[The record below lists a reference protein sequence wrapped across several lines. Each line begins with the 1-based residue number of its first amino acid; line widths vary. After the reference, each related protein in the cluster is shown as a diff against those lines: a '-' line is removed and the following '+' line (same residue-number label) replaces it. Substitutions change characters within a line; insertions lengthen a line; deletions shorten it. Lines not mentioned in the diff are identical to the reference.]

1 MKIVYCLNSIR
12 GLGGVQKVTLIKANA
27 LAKIAGNEVYVIVT
41 DNWKEHVLV
50 EEISPKVHFINLEV
64 NYYKDDYKSRLHQ
77 IKSNLRIFRHYF
89 RLQKQINQIKP
100 DVIISVGQGEKYI
113 IPWLRT
119 KAVKIR
125 EIHFNSTYRHY
136 TYGKDWIA
144 KLLDFVDYKLNA
156 RGYDK
161 IVLLTKEDKE
171 TNFPDNDKFTY
182 VHNPLTLERSSYSV
196 CREHTVV
203 AVGRLELQKDFA
215 SLIRAWQFVHKAAPD
230 WKLNIWG
237 EGSRRPYLTHW
248 IKELRLED
256 CVFLQGY
263 TKDVHAKLEESSIFV
278 LSSLY
283 EGFGLVLLEAMA
295 CGLPVVSFACPFGP
309 RDIIQDGVNGF
320 LVEGRSE
327 LDLADRI
334 IRLIQSQE
342 LRERMGKAALKRTK
356 DFDISKIVEQ
366 WMNLFQTELQKRE
379 K

>member
-12 GLGGVQKVTLIKANA
+12 GLGGIQKVTLIKANA
-27 LAKIAGNEVYVIVT
+27 LAEIAGNEIYVIVT
-41 DNWKEHVLV
+41 DNWEKHVLTQ
-50 EEISPKVHFINLEV
+50 EISPKVHFINLEV

-125 EIHFNSTYRHY
+125 EIHFNSAYRHY
-136 TYGKDWIA
+136 TYSKKWVA

-203 AVGRLELQKDFA
+203 AVGRLELQKDFE

-230 WKLNIWG
+230 WELNIWG

-256 CVFLQGY
+256 CVFLRGGNYDINTILSQ
-263 TKDVHAKLEESSIFV
+263 SSIFV

-283 EGFGLVLLEAMA
+283 ENSGESILEAMA

-309 RDIIQDGVNGF
+309 RDIIQDGVNGY
-320 LVEGRSE
+320 LVESRNE

-334 IRLIQSQE
+334 ISLIQSQG
-342 LRERMGKAALKRTK
+342 LRDRMGEAALRRTK
-356 DFDISKIVEQ
+356 DLDLLKKDSGIVGE
-366 WMNLFQTELQKRE
+366 FI
-379 K
+379 

>member
-12 GLGGVQKVTLIKANA
+12 GLGGIQKVTLIKANA
-27 LAKIAGNEVYVIVT
+27 LAEIAGNEIYVIVT
-41 DNWKEHVLV
+41 DNWEKHVLTQ
-50 EEISPKVHFINLEV
+50 EISPKVHFINLEV

-100 DVIISVGQGEKYI
+100 DVIVSVGQGEKYI

-125 EIHFNSTYRHY
+125 EIHFNSAYRHY
-136 TYGKDWIA
+136 TYSKKWVA

-182 VHNPLTLERSSYSV
+182 VHNPLTLERPSYSV

-203 AVGRLELQKDFA
+203 AVGRLELQKDFE

-230 WKLNIWG
+230 WELNIWG

-256 CVFLQGY
+256 CVFLRGGNYDINTILSQ
-263 TKDVHAKLEESSIFV
+263 SSIFV

-283 EGFGLVLLEAMA
+283 ENSGESILEAMA

-309 RDIIQDGVNGF
+309 RDIIQDGVNGY
-320 LVEGRSE
+320 LVESRNE

-334 IRLIQSQE
+334 ISLIQSQG
-342 LRERMGKAALKRTK
+342 LRDRMGEAALRRTK
-356 DFDISKIVEQ
+356 DLDLLKIVAL
-366 WMNLFQTELQKRE
+366 WVNLFRE
-379 K
+379 ESLIN

>member
-12 GLGGVQKVTLIKANA
+12 GLGGIQKVTVVKANA
-27 LAKIAGNEVYVIVT
+27 LAEIYGNEVYIIVT

-125 EIHFNSTYRHY
+125 EIHFNSAYRHY
-136 TYGKDWIA
+136 TYSKKWVA

-182 VHNPLTLERSSYSV
+182 VHNPLTLS
-196 CREHTVV
+196 
-203 AVGRLELQKDFA
+203 
-215 SLIRAWQFVHKAAPD
+215 
-230 WKLNIWG
+230 
-237 EGSRRPYLTHW
+237 
-248 IKELRLED
+248 
-256 CVFLQGY
+256 
-263 TKDVHAKLEESSIFV
+263 
-278 LSSLY
+278 
-283 EGFGLVLLEAMA
+283 
-295 CGLPVVSFACPFGP
+295 
-309 RDIIQDGVNGF
+309 
-320 LVEGRSE
+320 
-327 LDLADRI
+327 
-334 IRLIQSQE
+334 
-342 LRERMGKAALKRTK
+342 
-356 DFDISKIVEQ
+356 
-366 WMNLFQTELQKRE
+366 
-379 K
+379 

>member
-12 GLGGVQKVTLIKANA
+12 GLGGIQKVTLIKANA
-27 LAKIAGNEVYVIVT
+27 LAEIAGNEIYVIVT
-41 DNWKEHVLV
+41 DNWEKHVLV

-113 IPWLRT
+113 IPWLGT

-125 EIHFNSTYRHY
+125 EIHFNSAYRHY
-136 TYGKDWIA
+136 TYSKKWVA

-203 AVGRLELQKDFA
+203 AVGRLELQKDFE

-230 WKLNIWG
+230 WELNIWG

-256 CVFLQGY
+256 CVFLRGGNYDINTILSQ
-263 TKDVHAKLEESSIFV
+263 SSIFV

-283 EGFGLVLLEAMA
+283 ENSGESILEAMA

-309 RDIIQDGVNGF
+309 RDIIQDGVNGY
-320 LVEGRSE
+320 LVESRNE

-334 IRLIQSQE
+334 ISLIQSQG
-342 LRERMGKAALKRTK
+342 LRDRMGEAALRRTK
-356 DFDISKIVEQ
+356 DLDLLKIVAL
-366 WMNLFQTELQKRE
+366 WVNLFRE
-379 K
+379 ESLIN

>member
-12 GLGGVQKVTLIKANA
+12 GLGGIQKVTLIKANA
-27 LAKIAGNEVYVIVT
+27 LAEIAGNEIYVIVT
-41 DNWKEHVLV
+41 DNWEKHVLTQ
-50 EEISPKVHFINLEV
+50 EISPKVHFINLEV

-125 EIHFNSTYRHY
+125 EIHFNSAYRHY
-136 TYGKDWIA
+136 TYSKKWVA

-182 VHNPLTLERSSYSV
+182 VHNPLTLERSSYST

-203 AVGRLELQKDFA
+203 AVGRLGIAERF
-215 SLIRAWQFVHKAAPD
+215 
-230 WKLNIWG
+230 
-237 EGSRRPYLTHW
+237 
-248 IKELRLED
+248 
-256 CVFLQGY
+256 C
-263 TKDVHAKLEESSIFV
+263 
-278 LSSLY
+278 
-283 EGFGLVLLEAMA
+283 
-295 CGLPVVSFACPFGP
+295 
-309 RDIIQDGVNGF
+309 IIDTGVA
-320 LVEGRSE
+320 VCS
-327 LDLADRI
+327 
-334 IRLIQSQE
+334 
-342 LRERMGKAALKRTK
+342 
-356 DFDISKIVEQ
+356 
-366 WMNLFQTELQKRE
+366 
-379 K
+379 

>member
-12 GLGGVQKVTLIKANA
+12 GLGGIQKVTLVKANA
-27 LAKIAGNEVYVIVT
+27 LAEIAGNEVYIIVT
-41 DNWKEHVLV
+41 DNWEKHVLTQ
-50 EEISPKVHFINLEV
+50 ELSPKIHFINLEV

-77 IKSNLRIFRHYF
+77 LKSNLRIFRHYF
-89 RLQKQINQIKP
+89 RLQRQINRIKP
-100 DVIISVGQGEKYI
+100 DVIISVGQSEKYI
-113 IPWLRT
+113 IPWLHT

-136 TYGKDWIA
+136 TYGKKWVA
-144 KLLDFVDYKLNA
+144 KSLDFVDYKLNA
-156 RGYDK
+156 HGYDK
-161 IVLLTKEDKE
+161 IVLLTQEDKD
-171 TNFPDNDKFTY
+171 TNFPDSDKFTY
-182 VHNPLTLERSSYSV
+182 VHNPLTLVRSSYST

-203 AVGRLELQKDFA
+203 AVGRLELQKDFE

-237 EGSRRPYLTHW
+237 EG
-248 IKELRLED
+248 
-256 CVFLQGY
+256 
-263 TKDVHAKLEESSIFV
+263 
-278 LSSLY
+278 Y

-342 LRERMGKAALKRTK
+342 LREK
-356 DFDISKIVEQ
+356 
-366 WMNLFQTELQKRE
+366 
-379 K
+379 

>member
-12 GLGGVQKVTLIKANA
+12 GLGGIQKVTVVKANA
-27 LAKIAGNEVYVIVT
+27 LAEIAGNEVYVIVT
-41 DNWKEHVLV
+41 DNWEKHVLTQ
-50 EEISPKVHFINLEV
+50 EISPKVHFINLEV

-182 VHNPLTLERSSYSV
+182 VHNPLTLERSSYST
-196 CREHTVV
+196 CREHIVV

-230 WKLNIWG
+230 WELNIWG

-256 CVFLQGY
+256 CVFLRGGNYDINTILSQ
-263 TKDVHAKLEESSIFV
+263 SSIFV

-283 EGFGLVLLEAMA
+283 ENSGESILEAMA

-309 RDIIQDGVNGF
+309 RDIIQDGVNGY
-320 LVEGRSE
+320 LVESRNE

-334 IRLIQSQE
+334 ISLIQSQG
-342 LRERMGKAALKRTK
+342 LRDRMGEAALRRTK
-356 DFDISKIVEQ
+356 DLDLLKILALWV
-366 WMNLFQTELQKRE
+366 NLFRE
-379 K
+379 ESLIN

>member
-12 GLGGVQKVTLIKANA
+12 GLGGIQKVTLIKANA
-27 LAKIAGNEVYVIVT
+27 LAEIAGNEIYVIVT
-41 DNWKEHVLV
+41 DNWEKHVLTQ
-50 EEISPKVHFINLEV
+50 EISPKVHFINLEV

-113 IPWLRT
+113 IPWLGT

-125 EIHFNSTYRHY
+125 EIHFNSAYRHY
-136 TYGKDWIA
+136 TYSKKWVA

-203 AVGRLELQKDFA
+203 AVGRLELQKDFE

-230 WKLNIWG
+230 WELNIWG

-256 CVFLQGY
+256 CVFLRGGNYDINTILSQ
-263 TKDVHAKLEESSIFV
+263 SSIFV

-283 EGFGLVLLEAMA
+283 ENSGESILEAMA

-309 RDIIQDGVNGF
+309 RDIIQDGVNGY
-320 LVEGRSE
+320 LVESRNE

-334 IRLIQSQE
+334 ISLIQSQG
-342 LRERMGKAALKRTK
+342 LRDRMGEAALRRTK
-356 DFDISKIVEQ
+356 DLDLLKIVAL
-366 WMNLFQTELQKRE
+366 WVNLFRE
-379 K
+379 ESLIN

>member
-12 GLGGVQKVTLIKANA
+12 GLGGIQKVTLIKANA
-27 LAKIAGNEVYVIVT
+27 LAEIAGNEIYVIVT
-41 DNWKEHVLV
+41 DNWEKHVLTQ
-50 EEISPKVHFINLEV
+50 EISPKVHFINLEV

-125 EIHFNSTYRHY
+125 EIHFNSAYRHY
-136 TYGKDWIA
+136 TYSKKWVA

-203 AVGRLELQKDFA
+203 AVGRLELQKDFE

-230 WKLNIWG
+230 WELNIWG

-256 CVFLQGY
+256 CVFLRGGNYDINTILSQ
-263 TKDVHAKLEESSIFV
+263 SSIFV

-283 EGFGLVLLEAMA
+283 ENSGESILEAMA

-309 RDIIQDGVNGF
+309 RDIIQDGVNGY
-320 LVEGRSE
+320 LVESRNE

-334 IRLIQSQE
+334 ISLIQSQG
-342 LRERMGKAALKRTK
+342 LRDRMGEAALRRTK
-356 DFDISKIVEQ
+356 DLDLLKIVAL
-366 WMNLFQTELQKRE
+366 WVNLFRE
-379 K
+379 ESLIN

>member
-12 GLGGVQKVTLIKANA
+12 GLGGIQKVTLIKANA
-27 LAKIAGNEVYVIVT
+27 LAEIAGNEVYVIVT
-41 DNWKEHVLV
+41 DNWEKHVLTQ
-50 EEISPKVHFINLEV
+50 EISPKVHFINLEV

-125 EIHFNSTYRHY
+125 EIHFNSAYRHY
-136 TYGKDWIA
+136 TYSKKWVA

-182 VHNPLTLERSSYSV
+182 VHNPLTLERSSYSA

-256 CVFLQGY
+256 CVFLRGGNYDINTILSQ
-263 TKDVHAKLEESSIFV
+263 SSIFV

-283 EGFGLVLLEAMA
+283 ENSGESILEAMA

-309 RDIIQDGVNGF
+309 RDIIQDGVNGY
-320 LVEGRSE
+320 LVESRNE

-334 IRLIQSQE
+334 ISLIQSQG
-342 LRERMGKAALKRTK
+342 LRDRMGEAALRKTK
-356 DFDISKIVEQ
+356 DLDLLKIVAL
-366 WMNLFQTELQKRE
+366 WVNLFRE
-379 K
+379 ESLIN

>member
-89 RLQKQINQIKP
+89 RLQKYINQIKP

-203 AVGRLELQKDFA
+203 SVGRLELPKDFE

-309 RDIIQDGVNGF
+309 RDIIQEGVNGF

-327 LDLADRI
+327 SDLAERI

-356 DFDISKIVEQ
+356 DFDI
-366 WMNLFQTELQKRE
+366 
-379 K
+379 

>member
-12 GLGGVQKVTLIKANA
+12 GLGGIQKVTLVKANA
-27 LAKIAGNEVYVIVT
+27 LAEIAGNEVYIIVT
-41 DNWKEHVLV
+41 DNWEKHVLTQ
-50 EEISPKVHFINLEV
+50 ELSPKIHFINLEV

-77 IKSNLRIFRHYF
+77 LKSNLRIFRHYF
-89 RLQKQINQIKP
+89 RLQRQINRIKP
-100 DVIISVGQGEKYI
+100 DVIISVGQSEKYI

-136 TYGKDWIA
+136 AYGKEWIA

-171 TNFPDNDKFTY
+171 TNFPDNNKFTY
-182 VHNPLTLERSSYSV
+182 VHNPLTFVPQSSYSAD
-196 CREHTVV
+196 REHTVV
-203 AVGRLELQKDFA
+203 AVGRLELQKDFE

-237 EGSRRPYLTHW
+237 EGSRRKYLTHW
-248 IKELRLED
+248 IKELGLED
-256 CVFLQGY
+256 CVFLKGY
-263 TKDVHAKLEESSIFV
+263 TKDVHAELEKSSVFV

-283 EGFGLVLLEAMA
+283 ENSDDIILEAMA
-295 CGLPVVSFACPFGP
+295 CGLPVVSFTCSFGP
-309 RDIIQDGVNGF
+309 RDIIQNEVNGL
-320 LVEGRSE
+320 LVESRNE

-334 IRLIQSQE
+334 IQLIQFSN
-342 LRERMGKAALKRTK
+342 LRENMGRAALMRIYE
-356 DFDISKIVEQ
+356 FDISAIIVR
-366 WMNLFQTELQKRE
+366 WMGVFRLGRK
-379 K
+379 KK

>member
-12 GLGGVQKVTLIKANA
+12 GLGGIQKVTLIKANA
-27 LAKIAGNEVYVIVT
+27 LAEIAGNEIYVIVT
-41 DNWKEHVLV
+41 DNWEKHVLTQ
-50 EEISPKVHFINLEV
+50 EISPKVHFINLEV

-89 RLQKQINQIKP
+89 RLQKQVNRIKP

-125 EIHFNSTYRHY
+125 EIHFNSAYRHY
-136 TYGKDWIA
+136 TYSKKWVA

-182 VHNPLTLERSSYSV
+182 VHNPLTLERSSYSA

-203 AVGRLELQKDFA
+203 SVGRLELPKDFE

-256 CVFLQGY
+256 CVFLRGGNYDINTILSQ
-263 TKDVHAKLEESSIFV
+263 SSIFV

-283 EGFGLVLLEAMA
+283 ENSGESILEAMA

-309 RDIIQDGVNGF
+309 RDIIQDGVNGY
-320 LVEGRSE
+320 LVESRNE

-334 IRLIQSQE
+334 ISLIQSQG
-342 LRERMGKAALKRTK
+342 LRDRMGEAALRRTK
-356 DFDISKIVEQ
+356 DLDLLKIVAL
-366 WMNLFQTELQKRE
+366 WVNLFRE
-379 K
+379 ESLIN